1 MKFVTI
7 KKAFIF
13 FMMLFSSLMIQAQ
26 EIIKE
31 KEDVVVE
38 KVKTNKRQ
46 KIDGVI
52 ATVGDYIV
60 LDSDIDKSFL
70 ELSSQG
76 NSIKDIS
83 RCQMLGKLLE
93 DKLYAHHAIQ
103 DSIKVTDAE
112 IKGMMQERLTYMTE
126 QIGSMEKVIKYYKK
140 DSEEEFKSYF
150 FDILKENKCS

>member
-1 MKFVTI
+1 MNFVTI
-7 KKAFIF
+7 KKTFIF

-126 QIGSMEKVIKYYKK
+126 QIGSIEKVIKY
-140 DSEEEFKSYF
+140 
-150 FDILKENKCS
+150 